1 MERPGKMW
9 SKIKKNLFFKVLAV
23 IIAIIIWFIVSVNN
37 NPIEVK
43 TISVPVQIQMKGIL
57 P

>member
-1 MERPGKMW
+1 LERPGKMW